1 METPGNPVKHSA
13 QCKKWLLLIPQVYFA
28 MENIPT
34 ELRIKDNN
42 LNWKLFGRDMSRSA
56 VAFLSQVIIL
66 YICILNHFVNL
77 SIQNGPSKL
86 WISLLSLSLGSMLP
100 SPKVKKPLNI
110 GIPTPRHSPTPSI
123 M

>member
-1 METPGNPVKHSA
+1 MTSHVN
-13 QCKKWLLLIPQVYFA
+13 LLLIPQVYFA
-28 MENIPT
+28 IENT
-34 ELRIKDNN
+34 STGIKDNN

-56 VAFLSQVIIL
+56 VAFLSQAIIL
-66 YICILNHFVNL
+66 YICILTCFVNL
-77 SIQNGPSKL
+77 SILNGPSKL

-100 SPKVKKPLNI
+100 SPKVKKALNI